1 MSDLRATGAM
11 GATKASDNEVFDFV
25 IIGSGFGGSVSA
37 MRLTEKD
44 YSVLVLE
51 RGKRYNAEDFPE
63 TNWKLLSKYLWMP
76 GLRLFGIQGLSF
88 FKDMWVLS
96 GSGVGGGSLVYAC
109 TLIKPGDQF
118 FQAEEWFGLADW
130 QQELESHYETA
141 RQMLGVTQNPVL
153 WPADHL
159 LRDIAEELGQAHTFE
174 STPVS
179 IFFGE
184 PGQTVPDPYF
194 GGAGPERSGCIHC
207 GGCMVGCRH
216 NAKNTLD
223 KNYLYFAE
231 KYGAE
236 VRSEANVIDIRP
248 LYGRQEDQARYEVVY
263 ERTTDWLLKRR
274 NTVRARNVVVSAGV
288 LGTIDLLLRCRDE
301 TKSLPQLSSRL
312 GTMVRSNSEAL
323 MGVTA

>member
-1 MSDLRATGAM
+1 
-11 GATKASDNEVFDFV
+11 
-25 IIGSGFGGSVSA
+25 
-37 MRLTEKD
+37 
-44 YSVLVLE
+44 
-51 RGKRYNAEDFPE
+51 
-63 TNWKLLSKYLWMP
+63 
-76 GLRLFGIQGLSF
+76 
-88 FKDMWVLS
+88 
-96 GSGVGGGSLVYAC
+96 
-109 TLIKPGDQF
+109 
-118 FQAEEWFGLADW
+118 
-130 QQELESHYETA
+130 
-141 RQMLGVTQNPVL
+141 MLGVTQNPVL

-288 LGTIDLLLRCRDE
+288 LGTIDLLLRCRARDAPFLDFVE
-301 TKSLPQLSSRL
+301 
-312 GTMVRSNSEAL
+312 
-323 MGVTA
+323 